1 MTNVNIT
8 QAAISFYSDV
18 ANCEIDS
25 LLIEPIYEI
34 IDDENLHILCEAGVY
49 FFSLKTTTFNGQSF
63 TNTTEAVALI
73 NSL

>member
-8 QAAISFYSDV
+8 QTAISFYSVV

-25 LLIEPIYEI
+25 VLIEPIYEI

-63 TNTTEAVALI
+63 TNTTEAIGFI
-73 NSL
+73 NNL